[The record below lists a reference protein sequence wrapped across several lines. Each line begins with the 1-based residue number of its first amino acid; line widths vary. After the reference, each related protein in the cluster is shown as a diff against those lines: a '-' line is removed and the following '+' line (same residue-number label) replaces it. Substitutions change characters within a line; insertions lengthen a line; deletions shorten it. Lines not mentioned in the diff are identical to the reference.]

1 MQHTLFGRAK
11 SIAGAAFIG
20 LGVFVLYGN
29 LGQAA
34 SRLSHP
40 FGTSGNALGTLP
52 SIILAAFQVLQAC
65 AFNHQHLLVYLFR
78 RGLITFWPLL
88 LVIAGTTLS
97 RDAFPGDVGSI
108 TKKDREL
115 VDLTTRRSTSK

>member
-1 MQHTLFGRAK
+1 MQHKLFGHAK
-11 SIAGAAFIG
+11 SIAGAALIV
-20 LGVFVLYGN
+20 LGVFVLYKN
-29 LGQAA
+29 LGQVA

-52 SIILAAFQVLQAC
+52 TIILAAFQVLQTC
-65 AFNHQHLLVYLFR
+65 AFDHQRLLDDLFR
-78 RGLITFWPLL
+78 RVLVTFWPLL
-88 LVIAGTTLS
+88 LVIAGTALS

-108 TKKDREL
+108 AKKDREL